1 MFHGDTERDWETVK
15 KITPA
20 IGRGERDV
28 GDLRVLLSGVPGVTD
43 RGWLGYCTVVL
54 FPLEDGWALFDT
66 GHQSDRHILFSALH
80 ASDIRPDDIRHVV
93 LSHLHFDHC
102 LNLPLF
108 PNADVYISRAE
119 LDYARQV
126 SAGEVRDFSIPDFWP
141 SMLDNRRVHIV
152 DDDLRISPTKRLKV
166 LPGHTP
172 GCMAMFCEE
181 PSGVAVCGDVIK
193 NAWEAVTGKAGQAL
207 AGAEVAGAS
216 IRSVLEGARVV
227 IPGHD
232 SPFCRHPEG
241 IEYLVPFR
249 WEIKATLYPDI
260 PERTVLKLERRAGV
274 ALAPASV
281 EERAVKKDPDKK
293 RKGGDGT

>member
-1 MFHGDTERDWETVK
+1 MFPGDTERDWETVK

-28 GDLRVLLSGVPGVTD
+28 GDLRVLLFGVPAMTD

-66 GHQSDRHILFSALH
+66 GHQSDRHILFSALQ
-80 ASDIRPDDIRHVV
+80 ASDIRPEDIRYVV
-93 LSHLHFDHC
+93 LSHLHFDHS

-108 PNADVYISRAE
+108 PNAEVYISQAE

-126 SAGEVRDFSIPDFWP
+126 STGEVRDFSIPDFWP
-141 SMLDNRRVHIV
+141 ALLDKRRVHIV
-152 DDDLRISPTKRLKV
+152 EDDLRISPTKRLKV

-172 GCMAMFCEE
+172 GCMAMFCED
-181 PSGVAVCGDVIK
+181 SGAAVCGDVIK
-193 NAWEAVTGKAGQAL
+193 NAWEAVTGKAGQAAAGEAAAASSIRFVM
-207 AGAEVAGAS
+207 AGAGT
-216 IRSVLEGARVV
+216 V

-232 SPFCRHPEG
+232 SPFCKKPEG
-241 IEYLVPFR
+241 IEYLFPFR
-249 WEIKATLYPDI
+249 WEIKASLYPDL
-260 PERTVLKLERRAGV
+260 PERTILNLERWAGV
-274 ALAPASV
+274 ALDRASV
-281 EERAVKKDPDKK
+281 EESAVKKDPDKK

>member
-1 MFHGDTERDWETVK
+1 MK
-15 KITPA
+15 KIAPA
-20 IGRGERDV
+20 MGKGERDL

-66 GHQSDRHILFSALH
+66 GHQSDRHILFSALQ

-108 PNADVYISRAE
+108 PNAEVYISRAE
-119 LDYARQV
+119 MDYARQV

-141 SMLDNRRVHIV
+141 ALLDKRRVHIV

-181 PSGVAVCGDVIK
+181 PSGAAVCGDVIK
-193 NAWEAVTGKAGQAL
+193 NAWEAVTGKAGQAS
-207 AGAEVAGAS
+207 AGEAVAAS
-216 IRSVLEGARVV
+216 SIKRILSDFSILV
-227 IPGHD
+227 PGHD
-232 SPFCRHPEG
+232 TPFAMDAGG
-241 IEYLVPFR
+241 IRFLTPFR
-249 WEIKATLYPDI
+249 WEIKISLYPDG
-260 PERTVLKLERRAGV
+260 PEQTVASPYRTAGPKRA
-274 ALAPASV
+274 
-281 EERAVKKDPDKK
+281 
-293 RKGGDGT
+293 

>member
-1 MFHGDTERDWETVK
+1 MK

-108 PNADVYISRAE
+108 PNAAVYISRAE

-141 SMLDNRRVHIV
+141 ALLDNRRVHIV

-172 GCMAMFCEE
+172 GCMAMFCDG
-181 PSGVAVCGDVIK
+181 PRRIAVCGDVIK
-193 NAWEAVTGKAGQAL
+193 NAWEAVTGKAGMVMTDEAT
-207 AGAEVAGAS
+207 AGAS
-216 IRSVLEGARVV
+216 IKTVLAEAPV
-227 IPGHD
+227 IVPGHD
-232 SPFCRHPEG
+232 TPFTMGAGSVEFL
-241 IEYLVPFR
+241 IPFH
-249 WEIKATLYPDI
+249 WEIKVTLYPDI
-260 PERTVLKLERRAGV
+260 PERTVLNLERPAGFV
-274 ALAPASV
+274 PDRASV
-281 EERAVKKDPDKK
+281 EESSMNHDHDP
-293 RKGGDGT
+293 KGKGVMEPNIP

>member
-1 MFHGDTERDWETVK
+1 MFPGDTERDWETVK

-93 LSHLHFDHC
+93 LSHLHFDHS

-108 PNADVYISRAE
+108 PNAQVYISRAE

-141 SMLDNRRVHIV
+141 ALLDNRRVHIV

-193 NAWEAVTGKAGQAL
+193 NAWEAVTGKAGQAS
-207 AGAEVAGAS
+207 AGEAVAAAS
-216 IRSVLEGARVV
+216 IKRILNDFSILV
-227 IPGHD
+227 PGHD
-232 SPFCRHPEG
+232 TPFAMDAG
-241 IEYLVPFR
+241 GVKFLTPFR
-249 WEIKATLYPDI
+249 WEIKISLYPDG
-260 PERTVLKLERRAGV
+260 PEQTVASLFRPAEPKRA
-274 ALAPASV
+274 
-281 EERAVKKDPDKK
+281 
-293 RKGGDGT
+293 

>member
-1 MFHGDTERDWETVK
+1 MK

-108 PNADVYISRAE
+108 PNAEVYISRAE

-126 SAGEVRDFSIPDFWP
+126 SAGEVRDFSIPDFYP
-141 SMLDNRRVHIV
+141 ALLDNRRVHIV

-181 PSGVAVCGDVIK
+181 PSGAAVYGDVIK
-193 NAWEAVTGKAGQAL
+193 NAWEAVTCRAGKAS
-207 AGAEVAGAS
+207 AGEAVAASS
-216 IRSVLEGARVV
+216 IRRILNDFSILV
-227 IPGHD
+227 PGHD
-232 SPFCRHPEG
+232 TPFTMDAG
-241 IEYLVPFR
+241 GVKFLTPFR
-249 WEIKATLYPDI
+249 WEIKISLYPEG
-260 PERTVLKLERRAGV
+260 PEQTVASLYRTAGHKRA
-274 ALAPASV
+274 
-281 EERAVKKDPDKK
+281 
-293 RKGGDGT
+293 